1 MGFFGRVALGSAL
14 GGLAKDMKENREY
27 ARDKAERVQDYL
39 YQRGLERRQEVN
51 KTRNALQNSVEY
63 LQSKDMDS
71 RSINAMLMENPKE
84 IIRLAAAAQEAEKEG
99 RLTKAILN
107 QAVEV
112 ASDFDDEG
120 LTPSELIKK
129 ATPDF
134 VKGTDLKKPEEVE
147 LNALQKL
154 FGRTSSQDI
163 LYDVYSQS
171 LFGDEATGADVAA
184 SISAPTIKGR
194 KEGPG
199 KITVDLGALAEDDT
213 YDSTYKRDAR
223 NAIRGEYDSWATS
236 KRNELANAI
245 DPDHQDYVSDA
256 GKRNKVLEY
265 YNKLIE
271 ILSIEDNDLLKY
283 QKLMELNKNIA
294 KNYLEQ
300 SPGFAATLSDPDY
313 FLDGTIDILNADQ
326 TE

>member
-51 KTRNALQNSVEY
+51 KTRNALQNSVDY
-63 LQSKDMDS
+63 LQSKGLDS
-71 RSINAMLMENPKE
+71 RSLNAMLMGNAKE
-84 IIRLAAAAQEAEKEG
+84 VIRLAAAAEEAEKDG

-112 ASDFDDEG
+112 AADFDDQG
-120 LTPSELIKK
+120 MTPSELIKK

-134 VKGTDLKKPEEVE
+134 VKGADLRKPEEVE

-154 FGRTSSQDI
+154 FGRASSQDI

-171 LFGDEATGADVAA
+171 LFGDEVTGADVAA

-194 KEGPG
+194 KEGPSD
-199 KITVDLGALAEDDT
+199 ITVDLGVLASDERF
-213 YDSTYKRDAR
+213 DSTFKAKISKDITEQYDA
-223 NAIRGEYDSWATS
+223 WAVQQKKELAAKLDTA
-236 KRNELANAI
+236 KANDDEALQELIVQQQNELIETLQLEARQKYYELMRMHPSIA
-245 DPDHQDYVSDA
+245 QQYWQTE
-256 GKRNKVLEY
+256 GGKVL
-265 YNKLIE
+265 
-271 ILSIEDNDLLKY
+271 
-283 QKLMELNKNIA
+283 
-294 KNYLEQ
+294 
-300 SPGFAATLSDPDY
+300 LSDPNY
-313 FLDGTIDILNADQ
+313 FMPATVDIFQSD
-326 TE
+326 E

>member
-84 IIRLAAAAQEAEKEG
+84 IIRLAAAAQEAEEEG

-107 QAVEV
+107 QAVQV
-112 ASDFDDEG
+112 AADFDDQG
-120 LTPSELIKK
+120 MTPSELIKK

-134 VKGTDLKKPEEVE
+134 VKGADLKKPEEVE

-194 KEGPG
+194 KEGPSS
-199 KITVDLGALAEDDT
+199 ITVDLGALAEDERF
-213 YDSTYKRDAR
+213 DSTFKAKISKDITEQYDKWAEKESERLVDALKKAKE
-223 NAIRGEYDSWATS
+223 NDDEDTA
-236 KRNELANAI
+236 ELILQQQQELI
-245 DPDHQDYVSDA
+245 DVLNLEARQLYYELMKMNPSIAQQYWETQG
-256 GKRNKVLEY
+256 GKAL
-265 YNKLIE
+265 
-271 ILSIEDNDLLKY
+271 
-283 QKLMELNKNIA
+283 
-294 KNYLEQ
+294 
-300 SPGFAATLSDPDY
+300 LSDPNY
-313 FLDGTIDILNADQ
+313 FMPATVDIFQSD
-326 TE
+326 E

>member
-1 MGFFGRVALGSAL
+1 MGFFANVALGSAL

-51 KTRNALQNSVEY
+51 KTRNALQNSVDY
-63 LQSKDMDS
+63 LQSKGLDS
-71 RSINAMLMENPKE
+71 RSLNAMLIENPKE
-84 IIRLAAAAQEAEKEG
+84 VIRLAAAAEEAETDG
-99 RLTKAILN
+99 RLTKSILN

-112 ASDFDDEG
+112 ASDFDDQG
-120 LTPSELIKK
+120 MTPSELIKK

-134 VKGTDLKKPEEVE
+134 VTGADLKKPEEVE

-194 KEGPG
+194 KEGPSN
-199 KITVDLGALAEDDT
+199 ITVDLGALAEDDT

-223 NAIRGEYDSWATS
+223 NAIYGKYDLWADGKKTELS
-236 KRNELANAI
+236 KAL
-245 DPDHQDYVSDA
+245 DPDSEDYVTDEA
-256 GKRNKVLEY
+256 ERETVLEY
-265 YNKLIE
+265 YNNLIE
-271 ILSIEDNDLLKY
+271 ILSIEDNDFLKY
-283 QKLMELNKNIA
+283 QKLMELNSEIA
-294 KNYLEQ
+294 KNLYEQ
-300 SPGFAATLSDPDY
+300 SPGFAAVLSDPDY
-313 FLDGTIDILNADQ
+313 FLDGTVDLIT

>member
-1 MGFFGRVALGSAL
+1 MGFFANVALGSAL

-51 KTRNALQNSVEY
+51 KTRNALQNSVDY
-63 LQSKDMDS
+63 LQSKGLDS
-71 RSINAMLMENPKE
+71 RSLNAMLIENPKE
-84 IIRLAAAAQEAEKEG
+84 VIRLAAAAEEAETDG
-99 RLTKAILN
+99 RLTKSILN

-112 ASDFDDEG
+112 ASDFDDQG
-120 LTPSELIKK
+120 MAPSELIKK

-134 VKGTDLKKPEEVE
+134 VTGADLKKPEEVE

-194 KEGPG
+194 KEGPSN
-199 KITVDLGALAEDDT
+199 ITVDLGALAEDDT
-213 YDSTYKRDAR
+213 YDSTYRRDAR
-223 NAIRGEYDSWATS
+223 NAIYGKYDLWADGKKTELS
-236 KRNELANAI
+236 KAL
-245 DPDHQDYVSDA
+245 DPDSEDYVTDEA
-256 GKRNKVLEY
+256 ERETVLEY
-265 YNKLIE
+265 YNNLIE
-271 ILSIEDNDLLKY
+271 ILSIEDNDFLKY
-283 QKLMELNKNIA
+283 QKLMELNSGIA
-294 KNYLEQ
+294 KNLYEQ
-300 SPGFAATLSDPDY
+300 SPGFAAVLSDPDY
-313 FLDGTIDILNADQ
+313 FLDGTVDLIT

>member
-51 KTRNALQNSVEY
+51 KTRNALQNSVDY
-63 LQSKDMDS
+63 LQAKGIDS
-71 RSINAMLMENPKE
+71 RSLNAMLMENAKE
-84 IIRLAAAAQEAEKEG
+84 VIRLAAAAEEAEKDG
-99 RLTKAILN
+99 RLTKSILN

-112 ASDFDDEG
+112 ASDFDDQG
-120 LTPSELIKK
+120 MTPSELIKK

-134 VKGTDLKKPEEVE
+134 VKGADLRKPEEVE
-147 LNALQKL
+147 LNSLQKL

-171 LFGDEATGADVAA
+171 LFGDEVTGADVAA

-194 KEGPG
+194 KEGPSN
-199 KITVDLGALAEDDT
+199 ITVDLGALAEDDT

-223 NAIRGEYDSWATS
+223 NAIYGKYDLWADGKKT
-236 KRNELANAI
+236 ELAKSL
-245 DPDHQDYVSDA
+245 DPDSEDYVTDEA
-256 GKRNKVLEY
+256 ERETVLEY
-265 YNKLIE
+265 YNNLIE
-271 ILSIEDNDLLKY
+271 ILSIEDNDFLKY
-283 QKLMELNKNIA
+283 QKLMELNSGIA
-294 KNYLEQ
+294 KNLYEQ
-300 SPGFAATLSDPDY
+300 SPGFAAVLSDPDY
-313 FLDGTIDILNADQ
+313 FLDGTIDLIT

>member
-1 MGFFGRVALGSAL
+1 MGFFANVALGSAL

-51 KTRNALQNSVEY
+51 KTRNALQNSVDY
-63 LQSKDMDS
+63 LQSKGLDS
-71 RSINAMLMENPKE
+71 RSLNAMLIENPKE
-84 IIRLAAAAQEAEKEG
+84 VIRLAAAAEEAETDG
-99 RLTKAILN
+99 RLTKSILN

-112 ASDFDDEG
+112 ASDFDDQG
-120 LTPSELIKK
+120 MTPSELIKK

-134 VKGTDLKKPEEVE
+134 VTGADLKKPEEVE

-194 KEGPG
+194 KEGPSN
-199 KITVDLGALAEDDT
+199 ITVDLGALAEDDT

-223 NAIRGEYDSWATS
+223 NAIYGKYDLWADGKKTELS
-236 KRNELANAI
+236 KAL
-245 DPDHQDYVSDA
+245 DPDSEDYVTDEA
-256 GKRNKVLEY
+256 ERETVLEY
-265 YNKLIE
+265 YNNLIE
-271 ILSIEDNDLLKY
+271 ILSIEDNDFLKY
-283 QKLMELNKNIA
+283 QKLMELNSGIA
-294 KNYLEQ
+294 KNLYEQ
-300 SPGFAATLSDPDY
+300 SPGFAAVLSDPDY
-313 FLDGTIDILNADQ
+313 FLDGTVDLIT